1 MCLGFPAFVH
11 TQAGPSGLHLPWVAR
26 INLTVPQG
34 CLLAVVGPVG
44 AGKSS
49 LLSALLG
56 ELLKVEGSVSI
67 EVRLSPFLPAPAA
80 KMYLQRCHTSSP
92 HSKSPPFTG
101 SASLPPSTQFFYSH
115 MNYQQ

>member
-1 MCLGFPAFVH
+1 MGWVCLELPASVH
-11 TQAGPSGLHLPWVAR
+11 TQAGPLGLHLPCVVR

-67 EVRLSPFLPAPAA
+67 EVRPSPFLQIGRA
-80 KMYLQRCHTSSP
+80 HV
-92 HSKSPPFTG
+92 
-101 SASLPPSTQFFYSH
+101 
-115 MNYQQ
+115 

>member
-1 MCLGFPAFVH
+1 MRL
-11 TQAGPSGLHLPWVAR
+11 PSR

-56 ELLKVEGSVSI
+56 ELSKVEGSVNI
-67 EVRLSPFLPAPAA
+67 KVR
-80 KMYLQRCHTSSP
+80 P
-92 HSKSPPFTG
+92 HP
-101 SASLPPSTQFFYSH
+101 
-115 MNYQQ
+115 